1 MTNRDKGL
9 SYVLDRFRPEDAPG
23 VVELFKAVYG
33 DGYPIRLF
41 YDAQALIEANKT
53 GQYIT
58 VVARLPEGRV
68 ISVHH
73 FYRSGPYELLYEF
86 GVGLTLPDYRG
97 AGVSNALGKYAFKS
111 ILPDLNTEEAF
122 GEPVCYHLHMQ
133 KLCETSG
140 YIETAIEVALM
151 PAEAYAREEISGGRV
166 ATTVAF
172 RCLKPSPHTVYV
184 PQTYAELITSL
195 YSVLDDSRELL
206 PSSQG
211 FPKALPT
218 VSRVQLFDFAQ
229 VARIAVEQAG
239 ADLESH
245 LAKVEDDAREK
256 GFLVFQA
263 WLKLSCPWV
272 GQAVKLLNK
281 HGYFIGGILPRWFD
295 QDGLLM
301 QKLFCPPYFDDIH
314 LYSDRTKKILAAVQ
328 EDWNRVTR
336 QSSSPGGG
344 PSGGGKF
351 LKPLRGRQGGS
362 SVDRPAPPALE
373 KA

>member
-1 MTNRDKGL
+1 METVTNRDKGL
-9 SYVLDRFRPEDAPG
+9 TYILDRFRPEDAPG

-68 ISVHH
+68 ISVHN
-73 FYRSGPYELLYEF
+73 FYRSAPYEQLYEF
-86 GVGLTLPDYRG
+86 GAGLTLPDYRD
-97 AGVSNALGKYAFKS
+97 AGISNALGRYALES
-111 ILPDLNTEEAF
+111 VLPGLNTEEAF
-122 GEPVCYHLHMQ
+122 GEPVCYHIHMQ
-133 KLCETSG
+133 KLCESTG
-140 YIETAIEVALM
+140 YTETAIEVAIM
-151 PAEAYAREEISGGRV
+151 PSEAYAQERITGGRV

-172 RCLKPSPHTVYV
+172 RCLKSSPHTVYV
-184 PQTYAELITSL
+184 PQTYAELISSL
-195 YSVLDDSRELL
+195 YSILDDSRELL
-206 PSSQG
+206 PSSQEVPEG
-211 FPKALPT
+211 LST

-245 LAKVEDDAREK
+245 LAKIEDDAREK

-272 GQAVKLLNK
+272 GQAVKALNK

-301 QKLFCPPYFDDIH
+301 QKLFCPPYFEEIR
-314 LYSDRTKKILAAVQ
+314 LYSDQAKKILAAVQ
-328 EDWNRVTR
+328 EDWRRVTR
-336 QSSSPGGG
+336 ERSSPGGQAWV
-344 PSGGGKF
+344 GGEN
-351 LKPLRGRQGGS
+351 
-362 SVDRPAPPALE
+362 A
-373 KA
+373 